1 MTNTEIRDRLQ
12 TLKQEL
18 VTLRE
23 GAADNRRPVELDQQS
38 VGRLSRQDALQM
50 QAMAQAADA
59 QRALQERRLDAAL
72 TRLADGEYGF
82 CNDCGEAI
90 PPARLALDPC
100 AAVCVA
106 CVAERQ

>member
-1 MTNTEIRDRLQ
+1 MTDTGIRRRLEA
-12 TLKQEL
+12 LKQEL

-59 QRALQERRLDAAL
+59 QRGLQVRRLDAAL
-72 TRLADGEYGF
+72 TRLAAGDYGF

-90 PPARLALDPC
+90 PAARLALDPC

-106 CVAERQ
+106 CADERQ